1 MSLFQSSRHQSYQ
14 FKVEPS
20 ISSYQITDPN
30 SRKRPDIVI
39 TDPNFIADLDK
50 SNLDYTLR
58 SPITGNPTMNNAKD
72 HPMKL
77 AVNARHEKVTEYL
90 PSHVIPLVNIWPGL
104 MDKETEAL
112 LDRLCSYIKQL
123 DSLPLYNIKQFILKR
138 IAFVLF
144 KGFANNVIYN
154 NRRLYLTLSEIKILI
169 LKISLN
175 LQILIKF
182 IIIIISSQIINLSI
196 LIKQSFL
203 VIPYINIHLEF
214 GLVTILP

>member
-1 MSLFQSSRHQSYQ
+1 MIYIN
-14 FKVEPS
+14 S
-20 ISSYQITDPN
+20 ILLGFFVKLTKLLSI
-30 SRKRPDIVI
+30 
-39 TDPNFIADLDK
+39 DPNFIADLDK

-77 AVNARHEKVTEYL
+77 AVNARHEKVTKYL

-104 MDKETEAL
+104 MDKETEAF

-154 NRRLYLTLSEIKILI
+154 NRRLYNTFSDPVRNQDFNPENIIASTNTNQIYNNNHFISNHQFINTNKTIIPCNTVYQYTSRVRLSSNITL
-169 LKISLN
+169 
-175 LQILIKF
+175 
-182 IIIIISSQIINLSI
+182 
-196 LIKQSFL
+196 
-203 VIPYINIHLEF
+203 VH
-214 GLVTILP
+214 